1 MKRLLLSSVAILG
14 LAGTA
19 MAADLPEPT
28 PPVEVAPAPIAPVF
42 NWTGAYLGANIGG
55 VFGNGKINGVD
66 WGNQFGA
73 STSTSGVIGGVYAG
87 YNYSITPLFLVGA
100 ETDIS
105 FSNNEDKGTLYTT
118 GIPSGVNYRQT
129 NSYVGTVRARAGLT
143 FDRFLVYATGGL
155 AYGDNEVRVRDVANG
170 NTIKKDGTNVG
181 WTVGGG
187 VEGGITQNLIGR
199 VEYLYTDL
207 GNVSFGS
214 SAGGFGTSAKADLS
228 NNIVRA
234 GLAYK
239 F

>member
-14 LAGTA
+14 FAGAA

-55 VFGNGKINGVD
+55 VFGDGKIKGVN
-66 WGNQFGA
+66 WGSQYGA
-73 STSTSGVIGGVYAG
+73 STSTSGVIGGLYAG
-87 YNYSITPLFLVGA
+87 YNYSITPMFLVGA
-100 ETDIS
+100 EADIS
-105 FSNNEDKGTLYTT
+105 FSNNEDKGTVYSTS
-118 GIPSGVNYRQT
+118 IPSGLTYRQT
-129 NSYVGTVRARAGLT
+129 NSYVGTVRARAGMT

-155 AYGDNEVRVRDVANG
+155 AYGDNEVRVRDNATGIGV
-170 NTIKKDGTNVG
+170 KKDGTNVG

-207 GNVSFGS
+207 GDVSFGNS
-214 SAGGFGTSAKADLS
+214 YGALGTSAKADLS